1 MDSSWFP
8 SGVGDNDVA
17 RLVETKWDA
26 VYRVCLARLS
36 RREDAEDATQE
47 TFIRFLR
54 TDPRT
59 IRNIDP
65 WLSTVAVRA
74 CAEVLRRR
82 YRDAEREL
90 GQHASE
96 PLGAIEFDAVLDSV
110 WLDRI
115 ARDLSPGDREVLILL
130 YLYPHRRPEVAAHLG
145 VTLDHLRVIAF
156 RARRH
161 AQAVLDSIGELD
173 PFG

>member
-1 MDSSWFP
+1 M
-8 SGVGDNDVA
+8 GEAVRGLGLRVA
-17 RLVETKWDA
+17 
-26 VYRVCLARLS
+26 
-36 RREDAEDATQE
+36 
-47 TFIRFLR
+47 IPRFLVGHICSEQSFGELLGHELR
-54 TDPRT
+54 WART

-145 VTLDHLRVIAF
+145 VTQDHLRVIAF

-161 AQAVLDSIGELD
+161 VQAVLDSIGELD